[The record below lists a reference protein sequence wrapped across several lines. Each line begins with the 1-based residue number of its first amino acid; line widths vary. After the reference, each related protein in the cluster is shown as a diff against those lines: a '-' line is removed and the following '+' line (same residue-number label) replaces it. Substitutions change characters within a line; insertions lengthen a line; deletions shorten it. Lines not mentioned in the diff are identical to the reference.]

1 MWKKFK
7 SLKVIK
13 GSNRPPKCFNN
24 FVNEKLPNA
33 WMSSNGLSNFPQ
45 TIIDLQQKKSNAMMN
60 NKELMRFST
69 HLQVENTPHNN
80 KAYW

>member
-1 MWKKFK
+1 
-7 SLKVIK
+7 
-13 GSNRPPKCFNN
+13 
-24 FVNEKLPNA
+24 
-33 WMSSNGLSNFPQ
+33 MSSNGLSNFPQ

-80 KAYW
+80 KAY